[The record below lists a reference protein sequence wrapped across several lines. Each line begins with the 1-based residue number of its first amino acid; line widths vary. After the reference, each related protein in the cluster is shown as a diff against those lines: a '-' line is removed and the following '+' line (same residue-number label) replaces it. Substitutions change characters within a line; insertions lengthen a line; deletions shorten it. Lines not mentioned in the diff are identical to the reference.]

1 MRTAAD
7 RKAEAARHKQMTED
21 KTKHMTPN
29 KAAMDQLEQIMDQ
42 WLRNP
47 IKE

>member
-7 RKAEAARHKQMTED
+7 RKAEAARHKQITED
-21 KTKHMTPN
+21 KTKHLTPN
-29 KAAMDQLEQIMDQ
+29 KEAMDQLDRIVDN

-47 IKE
+47 IK